1 MIHKKLAMEIHNVV
15 KAKLNHGKE
24 KKDFLGKVPKGMSSP
39 QTLIY

>member
-24 KKDFLGKVPKGMSSP
+24 KKIFWEKCPRV
-39 QTLIY
+39 